1 MSFINIIG
9 IAFCG
14 FSVTT
19 LLRQINPAFSVYA
32 SAFTAIILTC
42 FAFRYL
48 EPAILYLKSEAE
60 NSGIGSYAA
69 IIIKLTAIG
78 IITGIAAD
86 ICADAGENA
95 IAGRIELL
103 GKAVTAMTVLP
114 VLKGIIT
121 AVKELLM

>member
-19 LLRQINPAFSVYA
+19 LLKQINPAFSVYT

-48 EPAILYLKSEAE
+48 EPAIIYLKSEAE
-60 NSGIGSYAA
+60 NSGIDGYAA

-114 VLKGIIT
+114 VLKNIIS